1 MNSHCEYTYIYTPML
16 EPELLSQ
23 SLTTKGNMRK
33 EKRKSSLPA
42 SHYSNLPSFQL
53 PQQSAP
59 KGYSCDHTLEI
70 SLRTGLAMKQKQ
82 VSKHNSLLIHT

>member
-1 MNSHCEYTYIYTPML
+1 ML
-16 EPELLSQ
+16 EPELLSP
-23 SLTTKGNMRK
+23 SIPLTTKGNMR
-33 EKRKSSLPA
+33 EKKKKKPSLPA
-42 SHYSNLPSFQL
+42 SHYSKLPSFQL

-70 SLRTGLAMKQKQ
+70 SPRIGLAMKQKQ